1 VPNLVTV
8 AARIVACALALACC
22 AFAPSAAHAAG
33 PRRGE
38 LPIDVDAA
46 SSDFDYRNNA
56 LLFREVIIT
65 QGAVQVRANE
75 ATATGLDFEN
85 SEWVFR
91 GNVRIRV
98 EGGSLNS
105 DEARVSFVSNRI
117 ARAIISGSPASFE
130 QELENDDMAR
140 GRAGT
145 IEYDFDDSTVRLRRD
160 AYLTDGR
167 NDISGETLVYSI
179 RDQRVLA
186 NAEEQGDERVHITIN
201 PRAVEEA
208 QKQKEG
214 DKAPPRQDQG
224 TGPPPQP
231 DTQPPSDGRQ

>member
-1 VPNLVTV
+1 MTF
-8 AARIVACALALACC
+8 ATRIVAAAIALACC
-22 AFAPSAAHAAG
+22 TFALSAAHAVG

-46 SSDFDYRNNA
+46 SSDFDYRNNT

-91 GNVRIRV
+91 GNVRIKV

-105 DEARVSFVSNRI
+105 DEARVSFVDNRI
-117 ARAIISGSPASFE
+117 ARAVISGSPASFE
-130 QELENDDMAR
+130 QKLENGEMAR
-140 GRAGT
+140 GRSAT

-186 NAEEQGDERVHITIN
+186 NAEEQNDERVHITIN

-208 QKQKEG
+208 QKQKKEEG
-214 DKAPPRQDQG
+214 KEPARQDQD
-224 TGPPPQP
+224 TTPQPPP
-231 DTQPPSDGRQ
+231 DGQPPSDGRQ